1 MALGASRSVRK
12 IALMFSPEERERLRD
27 DLLAAASRDPR
38 ISGGA
43 ITGSAALDK
52 LDRWSDIDL
61 AFGVA
66 DPAQIAGVLSDWT
79 ERMYGQHDAQHH
91 MDVTAG
97 SWIYRVFL
105 LRNTLQ
111 VDLAFAP
118 AAEFGARAPSFRL
131 VFGAAVELP
140 HGAPPTAESL
150 IGWAWLYALH
160 ARSSIARGK
169 LWQAEYMVSAMR
181 DQVLALACLRHG
193 LPARDGRGF
202 DRLPAEVT
210 RPLEGA
216 LVPRLE
222 QGVLVRAFRVAVDA
236 LVREVSQVDR
246 SLIRRL
252 EPVLS
257 DLVETLPAA

>member
-1 MALGASRSVRK
+1 
-12 IALMFSPEERERLRD
+12 MFSPEKRERLRD

-43 ITGSAALDK
+43 ITGSAALDN

-61 AFGVA
+61 AFGVTDA
-66 DPAQIAGVLSDWT
+66 AQITGVVGDWT
-79 ERMYGQHDAQHH
+79 ERMYREHDAQHH
-91 MDVTAG
+91 MDVTAEA
-97 SWIYRVFL
+97 WIYRVFL
-105 LRNTLQ
+105 LRSTLQ

-131 VFGAAVELP
+131 VFGAAAEP
-140 HGAPPTAESL
+140 RHGAPPTAESL

-210 RPLEGA
+210 RPLE
-216 LVPRLE
+216 E
-222 QGVLVRAFRVAVDA
+222 A
-236 LVREVSQVDR
+236 LVRRLDR
-246 SLIRRL
+246 DELQRAFAAVARSFAAEIVRADAALGQRL
-252 EPVLS
+252 GPVL
-257 DLVETLPAA
+257 DELVESAHE